1 MISFS
6 NYKLCPLHSVIVL
19 DNNVNI
25 TTSKE
30 SIKVTV
36 VTGTYKLPQ
45 LLIPTIE
52 SLLYSTFKDFVLY
65 IVDDNASNETEIIAE
80 GKSIIEQFEDE
91 RIKYIKNDT
100 NVGVPFVFR
109 KWIELVKTPY
119 FLIFGAGDRLEPT
132 SLEKMVNFLD
142 KNDSASFVYGD
153 EYFDNPI
160 NGRVEIRKVQLQSG
174 LYKPNPFL
182 EFHLISGKDIYG
194 WSQASAMYRT
204 ELFNYYDVP
213 VKSFHYWDH
222 YFHLK
227 YLLFSKQIGY
237 INENMAVRHVEPTL
251 GEWSKKNKFVS
262 HIETIYQAKIF
273 IDTYEFQLISRN
285 YPINKYRIKIAL
297 NMLKKSIHLSS
308 VAEIYFVFSNTANIV
323 LKLCFS
329 TFVFM
334 LMMPIKLF
342 GLVFLN
348 VRKLL
353 IKS

>member
-1 MISFS
+1 
-6 NYKLCPLHSVIVL
+6 
-19 DNNVNI
+19 
-25 TTSKE
+25 
-30 SIKVTV
+30 
-36 VTGTYKLPQ
+36 
-45 LLIPTIE
+45 
-52 SLLYSTFKDFVLY
+52 
-65 IVDDNASNETEIIAE
+65 
-80 GKSIIEQFEDE
+80 
-91 RIKYIKNDT
+91 
-100 NVGVPFVFR
+100 
-109 KWIELVKTPY
+109 
-119 FLIFGAGDRLEPT
+119 LIFGAGDRLEPT
-132 SLEKMVNFLD
+132 ALEIMVKFLDDNPSTSFVFGNEYFKNSYGVSYEIPKEKM
-142 KNDSASFVYGD
+142 KTGVYRPH
-153 EYFDNPI
+153 EY
-160 NGRVEIRKVQLQSG
+160 
-174 LYKPNPFL
+174 L
-182 EFHLISGKDIYG
+182 EYHLIGGNKMLG

-285 YPINKYRIKIAL
+285 YPINKYRIKIAF

-308 VAEIYFVFSNTANIV
+308 VAEIYFVFSNTADIV

-329 TFVFM
+329 TIVFM
-334 LMMPIKLF
+334 LMMPVKLF

-348 VRKLL
+348 VRKLFK
-353 IKS
+353 KSKS